1 MDRETNFVELLDERQ
16 HKMGY
21 WGFKVEK
28 KYGKQGFC
36 DACHK
41 NFILRVAFNDKFI
54 YSDKTVWIGSCPH
67 CGASIRMTDK
77 MVPKVIMGTHPGHEA
92 ETVTGRDRTVTM
104 SAFKW
109 ALRAILALRKYYKN
123 QVRCMFLV
131 DTGDVLED
139 TKSTKMYEYER
150 EYYEYAINNMIRMI
164 KGMPLLEECWW
175 MTVEEISE
183 YIEESKE
190 MRQEFV
196 MDVKEL
202 ISAIKTYETTNW
214 DRFFGPEACMQMK
227 EGDFQPH
234 VEDFKAMS
242 EWTKTNNTMLT
253 AFKTKTM
260 PTEYETDDVLADA
273 AIEKELDFMDEAAH
287 VMDENEEFDKGLD
300 EIEYGVDEI
309 PDV

>member
-21 WGFKVEK
+21 YGFKVEK

-36 DACHK
+36 DSCHK
-41 NFILRVAFNDKFI
+41 NFILRIAFDDKFI
-54 YSDKTVWIGSCPH
+54 SSDKTVWIGACPH
-67 CGASIRMTDK
+67 CGATIRMVDK

-109 ALRAILALRKYYKN
+109 ALSAILALRKYYKN
-123 QVRCMFLV
+123 QVRCTFLV
-131 DTGDVLED
+131 DTGNALED

-150 EYYEYAINNMIRMI
+150 EYYEYATNNMIRMI

-175 MTVEEISE
+175 MTVEEITE
-183 YIEESKE
+183 YIQDSKE

-202 ISAIKTYETTNW
+202 INAIKTYEETNW
-214 DRFFGPEACMQMK
+214 DRFFGPEACMHMK
-227 EGDFQPH
+227 EEGFQPH

-242 EWTKTNNTMLT
+242 EWTKTNSTMLT
-253 AFKTKTM
+253 AFKTKRM

-273 AIEKELDFMDEAAH
+273 AIEKELDFMDETGH
-287 VMDENEEFDKGLD
+287 VMDENEEFDKSID
-300 EIEYGVDEI
+300 ELEYGVDEI